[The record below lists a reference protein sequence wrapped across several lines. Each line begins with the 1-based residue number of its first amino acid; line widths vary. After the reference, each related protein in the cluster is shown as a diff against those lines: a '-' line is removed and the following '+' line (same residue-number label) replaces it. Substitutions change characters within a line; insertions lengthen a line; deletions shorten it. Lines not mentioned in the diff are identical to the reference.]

1 MSGWDV
7 QDLFSFIRPYNGVRC
22 QQEELTKEISAML
35 EHLKEEKSKQQI
47 HKNYKYEGNKKEVC
61 EHARKSEHD
70 CAICFTF
77 ICNFFY

>member
-1 MSGWDV
+1 MSGRDV
-7 QDLFSFIRPYNGVRC
+7 QDLFSFIHPYNGVWC

-61 EHARKSEHD
+61 EHARKGEHD
-70 CAICFTF
+70 CAI
-77 ICNFFY
+77 FYFYL